1 VVEGHSQRN
10 EKTGIMYVYAQ
21 SGILS
26 VNNEFVERTWL
37 AFFHVD
43 IGEDSRRKFLG
54 TVDTEF
60 PVKYPLTLDNG
71 LVIQAEDYYR
81 KYE

>member
-1 VVEGHSQRN
+1 
-10 EKTGIMYVYAQ
+10 MFVYAQ